1 MKEELK
7 ENILVVI
14 SKDEKKFDKKEEIN
28 EEELMKNLLGF
39 QSFETTKVFNFKYN

>member
-14 SKDEKKFDKKEEIN
+14 SKDEKKFDKKAASLAQYYANSKTYLEE
-28 EEELMKNLLGF
+28 
-39 QSFETTKVFNFKYN
+39 